1 MPSADPIHDNR
12 WPAHDPAS
20 VETGFRWNAVRV
32 PAETGR
38 EVLVLIGK
46 FGLDSRIG
54 PVIADHSAWWFL
66 VGAASGSEPWPPNA
80 THLTTGNSLT
90 VPPRHSTPDDT
101 GLRWI
106 KPPRLAPGH
115 EHTDTLILRTCLEI
129 ISERQPLGAGH
140 LVRDEFAH
148 QVSVPYTSVRLQ
160 LRTGTDLLDLIRS
173 SGQHIGPVMVC
184 RSHGILHILVPPD
197 EADALP
203 QVPGVI
209 AVTDGSTDC
218 GHHGKPRRWLIPPA
232 DEQRLTRADTLTAA
246 MLRHP
251 PQSLL
256 TAHRLQH
263 TAQPD
268 VPGRTSTWPR

>member
-1 MPSADPIHDNR
+1 MPSAHPIHDNR
-12 WPAHDPAS
+12 WPAHGPANM
-20 VETGFRWNAVRV
+20 ETGVRWNAVRV

-38 EVLVLIGK
+38 EVLVLIRK
-46 FGLDSRIG
+46 FELGSRIG

-66 VGAASGSEPWPPNA
+66 VSPASGSEPWPPN
-80 THLTTGNSLT
+80 TTYLTTGNSLT
-90 VPPRHSTPDDT
+90 VPPQHSTPDDT
-101 GLRWI
+101 ALRWI

-115 EHTDTLILRTCLEI
+115 EYTDTLTLRTCLEV
-129 ISERQPLGAGH
+129 ISERRSLAGH

-160 LRTGTDLLDLIRS
+160 LRTGIGLLDLLRG
-173 SGQHIGPVMVC
+173 SGGHIGPVMVC

-203 QVPGVI
+203 RVPGVI
-209 AVTDGSTDC
+209 AVTEGSTDC
-218 GHHGKPRRWLIPPA
+218 GYHGKPRRWLLPPA

-251 PQSLL
+251 PQSPL
-256 TAHRLQH
+256 TAHRLQQ

-268 VPGRTSTWPR
+268 VPRKTSTWPS